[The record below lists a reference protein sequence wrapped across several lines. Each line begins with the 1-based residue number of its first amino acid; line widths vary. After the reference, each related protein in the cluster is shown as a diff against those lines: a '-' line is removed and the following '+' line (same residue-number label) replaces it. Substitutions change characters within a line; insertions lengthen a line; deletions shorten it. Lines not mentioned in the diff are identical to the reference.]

1 MIALFKALFPG
12 VILTLIVS
20 ILIGS
25 SGSSGGFL
33 NIFHTMIQGQTVYW
47 SWPLFFAST
56 GVSWGIIAMM
66 K

>member
-20 ILIGS
+20 LLIGS
-25 SGSSGGFL
+25 TGSHGGFT
-33 NIFHTMIQGQTVYW
+33 NIFHTSIHGQSFYW
-47 SWPLFFAST
+47 SWPLFFAGT
-56 GVSWGIIAMM
+56 LTSWGIISMM